1 MKFPHLFTSRSTILP
16 PSGQKARSVTSIHP
30 RFRLLGCGLAAAT
43 LTVAIAQPG
52 LTSLES
58 AAELAAP
65 AIAQA
70 LPTPLPPLPA
80 NSGVSAT
87 TGEQYLVLISGS
99 SDQLLQQVRQVEPGA
114 FVNYVDGRSV
124 IQAGRFSS
132 YQNAQVRADEL
143 ANFGIG
149 AEVQTSNF
157 TGAPIAVTSPTG
169 YDLSYPT
176 AVPTSVPVNSVAATP
191 SSIEFGQAAPFQT
204 APASSAAFPPP
215 FPITAPTNTT
225 APPLTA
231 PTIVNESLPSGYY
244 VVVPASMTELQGI
257 ARQVV
262 ALGAP
267 SSIVS
272 TRTAP
277 RGPHVAVGP
286 YDDHGIAQ
294 EWSGYLRDSGFAS
307 ARVHFE

>member
-1 MKFPHLFTSRSTILP
+1 M
-16 PSGQKARSVTSIHP
+16 
-30 RFRLLGCGLAAAT
+30 GCSLAAAT
-43 LTVAIAQPG
+43 LAVAIAQPG
-52 LTSLES
+52 LTSSE
-58 AAELAAP
+58 P
-65 AIAQA
+65 TVPMIAQA

-80 NSGVSAT
+80 NSGVSST

-114 FVNYVDGRSV
+114 FVNFVDGRTV

-149 AEVQTSNF
+149 AEVQTSTF
-157 TGAPIAVTSPTG
+157 TGTPIAVAAPAN

-176 AVPTSVPVNSVAATP
+176 AVPTADPVSPVAATP
-191 SSIEFGQAAPFQT
+191 ASFQFGQAAPLQT

-215 FPITAPTNTT
+215 FPITSPAGTP

-244 VVVPASMTELQGI
+244 VVVPAGVSELSGI
-257 ARQVV
+257 ARELV

-267 SSIVS
+267 SSLVR

-277 RGPHVAVGP
+277 RGPHVAIGP

-294 EWSGYLRDSGFAS
+294 EWNGYLRDSGFAS
-307 ARVHFE
+307 SRVHFE

>member
-1 MKFPHLFTSRSTILP
+1 MDSR
-16 PSGQKARSVTSIHP
+16 V
-30 RFRLLGCGLAAAT
+30 RLLGCGLAAAT
-43 LTVAIAQPG
+43 LAVAIAQPG
-52 LTSLES
+52 LTSSES
-58 AAELAAP
+58 AAP
-65 AIAQA
+65 MIAQA

-80 NSGVSAT
+80 NSGVSST

-114 FVNYVDGRSV
+114 FVNFVDGRSV

-149 AEVQTSNF
+149 AEVQANTF
-157 TGAPIAVTSPTG
+157 TGAPIAGAAPAN

-176 AVPTSVPVNSVAATP
+176 AAPTAIPVNSVAATP
-191 SSIEFGQAAPFQT
+191 ASIEFGQAAPFQT
-204 APASSAAFPPP
+204 APASSTAFPPP
-215 FPITAPTNTT
+215 FPITSPAGTP

-244 VVVPASMTELQGI
+244 VVVPAGVSELSGI
-257 ARQVV
+257 ARELV

-267 SSIVS
+267 SSLVR

-277 RGPHVAVGP
+277 RGPHVAIGP

-294 EWSGYLRDSGFAS
+294 EWNGYLRDSGFAS
-307 ARVHFE
+307 SRVHFE